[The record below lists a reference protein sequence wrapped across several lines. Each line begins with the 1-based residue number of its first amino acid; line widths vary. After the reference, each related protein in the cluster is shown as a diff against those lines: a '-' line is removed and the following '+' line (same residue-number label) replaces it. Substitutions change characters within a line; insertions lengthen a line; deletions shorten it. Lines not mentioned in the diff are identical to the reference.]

1 MMLGENKA
9 KQPEELARSCR
20 LREFSAYEMANVI
33 DYVRSLSILKA
44 NKYNQYMHYFG
55 WLLSV
60 WIESEID
67 VRSNVMNFKM
77 SHTSAW
83 SHPSG
88 TWNIESYF
96 VSVY

>member
-1 MMLGENKA
+1 MLGENKA

-67 VRSNVMNFKM
+67 VRSNVMNFKNEPHVSM
-77 SHTSAW
+77 
-83 SHPSG
+83 
-88 TWNIESYF
+88 ESSIWHLEYRILF
-96 VSVY
+96 C